1 MSLMIGNNIIIEDK
15 KQGDTLTMDKYL
27 IHGGHQLKGTVTI
40 DGSKNAVLPIMV
52 ASLLAEGE
60 SLIENVPDLEDVKSM
75 CILLKLLGVNI
86 SKTGDNRLKICSDN
100 IKSVIAPYEVV
111 SRMRASFLVM
121 GPLLAR
127 FGKVKIALP
136 GGCRIGNRPI
146 DLHLKGISALG
157 ASIVQGH
164 GYIEAKIDDRLK
176 GTTIYLDFP
185 SVGATE
191 NILMASVLAEGKTI
205 IENAAT
211 EPEIVD
217 LAVYLMSMGAQ
228 INGAGTD
235 TITVYGIDRL
245 KAANHSIIP
254 DRIEAGTFMTA
265 AAAAGGDVTVK
276 NVVSSHLKPLIA
288 KLRDCGVKIYEYD
301 DSIRVISDGEI
312 KAVDIKTHPYPG
324 FPTDMQAQM
333 MAMLA
338 SAKGTSVIVETI
350 FENRFMHVGELVRM
364 GANIRT
370 DGRTAVVEGVRK
382 LQGTIV
388 KTTDLRAG
396 AALIIAGLI
405 SSGKTEVTDI
415 KHIDRGYVKIDEKL
429 RSLGAHIE
437 KA

>member
-1 MSLMIGNNIIIEDK
+1 
-15 KQGDTLTMDKYL
+15 
-27 IHGGHQLKGTVTI
+27 
-40 DGSKNAVLPIMV
+40 
-52 ASLLAEGE
+52 
-60 SLIENVPDLEDVKSM
+60 
-75 CILLKLLGVNI
+75 
-86 SKTGDNRLKICSDN
+86 
-100 IKSVIAPYEVV
+100 
-111 SRMRASFLVM
+111 
-121 GPLLAR
+121 
-127 FGKVKIALP
+127 
-136 GGCRIGNRPI
+136 
-146 DLHLKGISALG
+146 
-157 ASIVQGH
+157 
-164 GYIEAKIDDRLK
+164 
-176 GTTIYLDFP
+176 
-185 SVGATE
+185 
-191 NILMASVLAEGKTI
+191 
-205 IENAAT
+205 
-211 EPEIVD
+211 
-217 LAVYLMSMGAQ
+217 MGAQ

>member
-1 MSLMIGNNIIIEDK
+1 MIGNNIIIEDK

-27 IHGGHQLKGTVTI
+27 IHGGNQLKGTVTI

>member
-1 MSLMIGNNIIIEDK
+1 MSLMIGNNIIIVDK